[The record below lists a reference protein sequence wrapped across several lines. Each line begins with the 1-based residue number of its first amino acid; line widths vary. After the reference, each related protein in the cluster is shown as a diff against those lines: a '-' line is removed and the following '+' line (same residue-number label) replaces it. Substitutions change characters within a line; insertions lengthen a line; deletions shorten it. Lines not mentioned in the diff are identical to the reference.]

1 MRRPYGCCGCK
12 VPPEP
17 AGGRRVRRGVIQIPK
32 SSFRPLGSGSPPR
45 GTTLA
50 RALPRC
56 VMMTSVPRSTA
67 SRSRA
72 AWVRRSFAEIST
84 VRLPLE
90 CFLDSGHS
98 GPVRIKPVEP
108 TPFGAAPWQFPSP
121 PSSSDSCNRRTLQSQ
136 VCLAIVDK
144 RTQEPTKVNTAW
156 VNGVRSAGGRVL
168 RSWIRSGDRSNW
180 LA

>member
-98 GPVRIKPVEP
+98 GPVRIKPAEP
-108 TPFGAAPWQFPSP
+108 PPFGAAPGSFLRCP
-121 PSSSDSCNRRTLQSQ
+121 PHLPPAIGERCNAKYASQLSTKEHRNPRRST
-136 VCLAIVDK
+136 
-144 RTQEPTKVNTAW
+144 RH
-156 VNGVRSAGGRVL
+156 G
-168 RSWIRSGDRSNW
+168 
-180 LA
+180 